1 LGANGRAAQSQ
12 PRNIADPLAGIV
24 AMLAKMT

>member
-12 PRNIADPLAGIV
+12 PRNIVDLLAGIV